1 MGLSRNI
8 GTFKTLFFPPL
19 IFFFFGSPK
28 VTPGFQHLAGRGWG
42 WEKEQGQE
50 ENGRMSLLT
59 KPPTRPRLHNVFL
72 KIKFLIMLWAVKL
85 RFRKWGEIE
94 TNVGSIY
101 LFPGLHQFEFSIREK
116 KSLGP

>member
-1 MGLSRNI
+1 M
-8 GTFKTLFFPPL
+8 
-19 IFFFFGSPK
+19 
-28 VTPGFQHLAGRGWG
+28 WG

-50 ENGRMSLLT
+50 ENGRKSLLT
-59 KPPTRPRLHNVFL
+59 KPPTGPRLHNVFL

-85 RFRKWGEIE
+85 RFRKWGKIE

-101 LFPGLHQFEFSIREK
+101 LSPGLHQFEFSIREK

>member
-1 MGLSRNI
+1 
-8 GTFKTLFFPPL
+8 
-19 IFFFFGSPK
+19 
-28 VTPGFQHLAGRGWG
+28 
-42 WEKEQGQE
+42 
-50 ENGRMSLLT
+50 MSLLT
-59 KPPTRPRLHNVFL
+59 KALTGPRLHNVFL

-116 KSLGP
+116 NLGP

>member
-1 MGLSRNI
+1 M
-8 GTFKTLFFPPL
+8 
-19 IFFFFGSPK
+19 
-28 VTPGFQHLAGRGWG
+28 TPGFQHLAGRGWG

-50 ENGRMSLLT
+50 GKGRMSLLT
-59 KPPTRPRLHNVFL
+59 KALTGPRLHNVFL
-72 KIKFLIMLWAVKL
+72 KIKFLILLWAVKL

-116 KSLGP
+116 NLGP